1 MNLTSD
7 GEPERIN
14 GLAMSAGGL
23 QVPRA
28 RPLLGRTFG
37 PDEDQP
43 GKDKVVVLTSEFWR
57 RRFGGEMNV
66 LGRSIRLN
74 DKSYRVIG
82 VLPPRFLSSDKVE
95 FIVPTTISTTIV
107 PGDANARS
115 ASWLQVMGRLKPG
128 VSVEQAQAEMNAL
141 ATSSTRSIR
150 RSRRTGA

>member
-1 MNLTSD
+1 MT
-7 GEPERIN
+7 
-14 GLAMSAGGL
+14 
-23 QVPRA
+23 
-28 RPLLGRTFG
+28 T
-37 PDEDQP
+37 

-74 DKSYRVIG
+74 DESYMVIG

-115 ASWLQVMGRLKPG
+115 ASLNFHASRL
-128 VSVEQAQAEMNAL
+128 S
-141 ATSSTRSIR
+141 
-150 RSRRTGA
+150 